1 MKKRKYESR
10 WTWMSAI
17 LGVLLFAAVAVW
29 MVRGVQEAAGA
40 SSREGLRLAQEAADR
55 AVVSCYALEGVY
67 PATYE
72 DLKAKSGL
80 AIDEDQYVVF
90 YEIFASNMRPSVT
103 VVERT
108 EDELWEV
115 EP

>member
-1 MKKRKYESR
+1 MKKRKYGSR
-10 WTWMSAI
+10 WTWISLA
-17 LGVLLFAAVAVW
+17 LGLALFAAVAVW
-29 MVRGVQEAAGA
+29 MVRGVREAAEVSG
-40 SSREGLRLAQEAADR
+40 REGLRMAQEAADR

-80 AIDEDQYVVF
+80 AIDEERYIVF
-90 YEIFASNMRPSVT
+90 YEIFASNIRPAVT
-103 VVERT
+103 VIER
-108 EDELWEV
+108 WEE

>member
-1 MKKRKYESR
+1 MKKRRYR
-10 WTWMSAI
+10 NRGTWISLV

-29 MVRGVQEAAGA
+29 MVRGVREAAEV
-40 SSREGLRLAQEAADR
+40 SDREGLRMAQEAADR

-80 AIDEDQYVVF
+80 VIDEERYIVF
-90 YEIFASNMRPSVT
+90 YEAIATNIRPDVT
-103 VVERT
+103 VIERA
-108 EDELWEV
+108 EWEAV
-115 EP
+115 Q